1 MRNNPITHGI
11 GEIQVMFITVRSCQ
25 RLQLIDKPQTVLF
38 MPEFLLAKAGN
49 DILEDLLPFMAE
61 RGMSQIV
68 AGRNGDR
75 QLRIEPQ
82 PLAEGDA
89 DCGNMVHVFNT
100 CTNVVVLRGKED
112 LGLVFQPAVGGAM
125 QDPVIVPPE
134 FTTDITVPLV
144 YFRLP
149 CHKQIPFFVSFSR
162 RNFGKWHRTYPL
174 CIVFWV
180 LYRFRIFPSFSR
192 TIFRKTCSCTRE
204 GNARSLLLRILKL
217 DNAIH
222 VTAPFPRRNGGD

>member
-25 RLQLIDKPQTVLF
+25 RLQHNDKPQTVLF

-49 DILEDLLPFMAE
+49 DFLEDLLPFMAE
-61 RGMSQIV
+61 RGMPQIV

-75 QLRIEPQ
+75 QFRVEPQ
-82 PLAEGDA
+82 SFTEGNA
-89 DCGNMVHVFNT
+89 DRGNMIHMFDT
-100 CTNVVVLRGKED
+100 CTNMVVLRGKEN

-125 QDPVIVPPE
+125 QDPVIIPPE
-134 FTTDITVPLV
+134 FATDITVPLV

-174 CIVFWV
+174 CIVILA
-180 LYRFRIFPSFSR
+180 LYRFWIFPSFSWA
-192 TIFRKTCSCTRE
+192 ISRKTCSWTRE
-204 GNARSLLLRILKL
+204 GNARLGMMRGTS
-217 DNAIH
+217 
-222 VTAPFPRRNGGD
+222 FPYKRK